1 MKFSEMPYA
10 RPDLDELKQQLQ
22 ALTDQ
27 LKSAPDYASAHEA
40 FLAQQKLSTHIDTL
54 ATLSSVRNSIDTRD
68 KFYDAEEQFWNEAGP
83 ELRAYDDAWTAA
95 MLESP
100 FRKEFAAE
108 YGDLM
113 FVNAEIGRKAF
124 SPAIVEELKQEN
136 QLVQD
141 YQKLIAGAQID
152 FEGSTYTI
160 SQLSPFK
167 NSPDDAVRLAAW
179 KAEGGWY
186 KAHQPELDEI
196 YDKLVRLR
204 DAMGRKLGYDGFTQL
219 GYYRMGRNCYTKE
232 DVEKF
237 RAAVVKYV
245 VPVASSIYREQA
257 ARLGKSYPM
266 NFADNALMFR
276 SGNPKPCGTPAEIL
290 AQGKHFYEELSPETG
305 EFFNTMLDNELLDV
319 LSTPGK
325 RAGGY
330 CTSLGDYPMCRSSSP
345 ISTAR
350 STTSRS

>member
-68 KFYDAEEQFWNEAGP
+68 KFYDAEEEFWNEAGP

-113 FVNAEIGRKAF
+113 FLNAEIARKAF

-141 YQKLIAGAQID
+141 YQKLIASAQIE
-152 FEGSTYTI
+152 FEGGTYTI

-167 NSPDDAVRLAAW
+167 NDPDDAR
-179 KAEGGWY
+179 
-186 KAHQPELDEI
+186 
-196 YDKLVRLR
+196 R
-204 DAMGRKLGYDGFTQL
+204 
-219 GYYRMGRNCYTKE
+219 
-232 DVEKF
+232 
-237 RAAVVKYV
+237 
-245 VPVASSIYREQA
+245 
-257 ARLGKSYPM
+257 
-266 NFADNALMFR
+266 
-276 SGNPKPCGTPAEIL
+276 CGTGGAAGPPLLHRGRHGGLPGRQHRPRDQHLHPRQRLHRCGGDVQEWRKERR
-290 AQGKHFYEELSPETG
+290 QDPEH
-305 EFFNTMLDNELLDV
+305 
-319 LSTPGK
+319 
-325 RAGGY
+325 R
-330 CTSLGDYPMCRSSSP
+330 
-345 ISTAR
+345 
-350 STTSRS
+350 

>member
-100 FRKEFAAE
+100 FRKDFAAE

-160 SQLSPFK
+160 SQLSPVQK
-167 NSPDDAVRLAAW
+167 QPGRRCASGGLEGRGRLVQ
-179 KAEGGWY
+179 G
-186 KAHQPELDEI
+186 
-196 YDKLVRLR
+196 
-204 DAMGRKLGYDGFTQL
+204 
-219 GYYRMGRNCYTKE
+219 
-232 DVEKF
+232 
-237 RAAVVKYV
+237 
-245 VPVASSIYREQA
+245 ASA
-257 ARLGKSYPM
+257 
-266 NFADNALMFR
+266 
-276 SGNPKPCGTPAEIL
+276 
-290 AQGKHFYEELSPETG
+290 
-305 EFFNTMLDNELLDV
+305 
-319 LSTPGK
+319 
-325 RAGGY
+325 
-330 CTSLGDYPMCRSSSP
+330 
-345 ISTAR
+345 
-350 STTSRS
+350 

>member
-1 MKFSEMPYA
+1 MKFSEMPYV

-27 LKSAPDYASAHEA
+27 LRSAPDYASAHEA

-100 FRKEFAAE
+100 FRKDFAAE

-152 FEGSTYTI
+152 FEGST
-160 SQLSPFK
+160 SRSSPRSK
-167 NSPDDAVRLAAW
+167 TARTTLCVWRP
-179 KAEGGWY
+179 
-186 KAHQPELDEI
+186 
-196 YDKLVRLR
+196 
-204 DAMGRKLGYDGFTQL
+204 GRP
-219 GYYRMGRNCYTKE
+219 
-232 DVEKF
+232 
-237 RAAVVKYV
+237 RAA
-245 VPVASSIYREQA
+245 
-257 ARLGKSYPM
+257 
-266 NFADNALMFR
+266 
-276 SGNPKPCGTPAEIL
+276 GTRRI
-290 AQGKHFYEELSPETG
+290 
-305 EFFNTMLDNELLDV
+305 
-319 LSTPGK
+319 
-325 RAGGY
+325 
-330 CTSLGDYPMCRSSSP
+330 
-345 ISTAR
+345 
-350 STTSRS
+350 SRSWMRSMTSS

>member
-10 RPDLDELKQQLQ
+10 RPDLNELKQQLQ
-22 ALTDQ
+22 ALTDR
-27 LKSAPDYASAHEA
+27 LKAAPDYAAAREA
-40 FLAQQKLSTHIDTL
+40 FLAQQKLSMHIDTL

-68 KFYDAEEQFWNEAGP
+68 KFYDAEEEFWNEAGP

-113 FVNAEIGRKAF
+113 FLNAEIARKAF

-141 YQKLIAGAQID
+141 YQKLIASAQIE
-152 FEGSTYTI
+152 FEGGTYTI

-167 NSPDDAVRLAAW
+167 NDPDDARRLAAW
-179 KAEGGWY
+179 QAEGGWY

-196 YDKLVRLR
+196 YDKLVKLR
-204 DAMGRKLGYDGFTQL
+204 DAMGRKLGYDGYTEL
-219 GYYRMGRNCYTKE
+219 GYYRMGRNCYTKQ

-237 RAAVVKYV
+237 L
-245 VPVASSIYREQA
+245 
-257 ARLGKSYPM
+257 RL
-266 NFADNALMFR
+266 
-276 SGNPKPCGTPAEIL
+276 
-290 AQGKHFYEELSPETG
+290 
-305 EFFNTMLDNELLDV
+305 
-319 LSTPGK
+319 
-325 RAGGY
+325 
-330 CTSLGDYPMCRSSSP
+330 
-345 ISTAR
+345 
-350 STTSRS
+350 

>member
-10 RPDLDELKQQLQ
+10 RPDLNELKQQLQ
-22 ALTDQ
+22 ALTDR
-27 LKSAPDYASAHEA
+27 LKAAPDYAAAREA
-40 FLAQQKLSTHIDTL
+40 FLAQQKLSMHIDTL

-68 KFYDAEEQFWNEAGP
+68 KFYDAEEEFWNEAGP

-113 FVNAEIGRKAF
+113 FLNAEIARKAF

-141 YQKLIAGAQID
+141 YQKLIASAQIE
-152 FEGSTYTI
+152 FEGGTYTI

-167 NSPDDAVRLAAW
+167 NDPDDARRLAAW
-179 KAEGGWY
+179 QAEGGWY

-196 YDKLVRLR
+196 YDKLVKLR
-204 DAMGRKLGYDGFTQL
+204 DAMGRKLGYDGLYDQLVHLRDTMGKKLGYEGYTTL
-219 GYYRMGRNCYTKE
+219 GYYRMGRNCYTKQ

-237 RAAVVKYV
+237 RAAVIKYV
-245 VPVASSIYREQA
+245 VPVAASVYGAQA
-257 ARLGKSYPM
+257 KRLGKTYPM
-266 NFADNALMFR
+266 TFADNALSFR
-276 SGNPKPCGTPAEIL
+276 SGNPKPGQA
-290 AQGKHFYEELSPETG
+290 
-305 EFFNTMLDNELLDV
+305 V
-319 LSTPGK
+319 LRG
-325 RAGGY
+325 AF
-330 CTSLGDYPMCRSSSP
+330 
-345 ISTAR
+345 A
-350 STTSRS
+350 

>member
-100 FRKEFAAE
+100 FRKDFAAE

-113 FVNAEIGRKAF
+113 FVNAEIDRKAF

-204 DAMGRKLGYDGFTQL
+204 DAMGRKLATTAL
-219 GYYRMGRNCYTKE
+219 
-232 DVEKF
+232 
-237 RAAVVKYV
+237 
-245 VPVASSIYREQA
+245 PSSA
-257 ARLGKSYPM
+257 
-266 NFADNALMFR
+266 
-276 SGNPKPCGTPAEIL
+276 TTVWAE
-290 AQGKHFYEELSPETG
+290 
-305 EFFNTMLDNELLDV
+305 
-319 LSTPGK
+319 
-325 RAGGY
+325 
-330 CTSLGDYPMCRSSSP
+330 
-345 ISTAR
+345 TATR
-350 STTSRS
+350 RKTSRSSALPWSNMSCRSQAPSIGSRPRASASPIP

>member
-100 FRKEFAAE
+100 FRKDFAAE

-186 KAHQPELDEI
+186 KAHQPKLDEI

-204 DAMGRKLGYDGFTQL
+204 DAMGRKLGYNGFTQL
-219 GYYRMGRNCYTKE
+219 GYYRMGRNLLHEGRRREVPRCRGQIC
-232 DVEKF
+232 
-237 RAAVVKYV
+237 RAGRK
-245 VPVASSIYREQA
+245 
-257 ARLGKSYPM
+257 LH
-266 NFADNALMFR
+266 L
-276 SGNPKPCGTPAEIL
+276 SGAGRAPR
-290 AQGKHFYEELSPETG
+290 Q
-305 EFFNTMLDNELLDV
+305 V
-319 LSTPGK
+319 LSHELRRQRPHVPQRQPQALRHTG
-325 RAGGY
+325 
-330 CTSLGDYPMCRSSSP
+330 
-345 ISTAR
+345 
-350 STTSRS
+350 